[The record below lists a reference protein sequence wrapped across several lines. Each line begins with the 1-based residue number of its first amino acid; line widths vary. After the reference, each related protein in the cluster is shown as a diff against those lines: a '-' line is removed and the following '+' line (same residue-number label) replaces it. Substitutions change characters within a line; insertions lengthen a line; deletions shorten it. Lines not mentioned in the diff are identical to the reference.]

1 MVSEVTPLLGCALP
15 KTWFARTPAARRSEA
30 QGVGKKAIFESIP
43 GTTFDPTTGGQN
55 GAIQLTVRLQKQL
68 GGTQMWGRK
77 LAPSSGVKN
86 WFQSITW
93 SDEARL
99 ILQWAEWYT

>member
-1 MVSEVTPLLGCALP
+1 ME
-15 KTWFARTPAARRSEA
+15 
-30 QGVGKKAIFESIP
+30 KKAISETIP
-43 GTTFDPTTGGQN
+43 GTTFDPTSGGQN

-86 WFQSITW
+86 WFQSMTW
-93 SDEARL
+93 SVEARL
-99 ILQWAEWYT
+99 MLQWSEWYT

>member
-1 MVSEVTPLLGCALP
+1 MRLRRFWGVHYRKLGSPAHLP
-15 KTWFARTPAARRSEA
+15 PTDQRRKVLE
-30 QGVGKKAIFESIP
+30 KRAISESIP

-86 WFQSITW
+86 WFQSM
-93 SDEARL
+93 SGSGEARL
-99 ILQWAEWYT
+99 ML